1 MIRIKRAYESPQPGD
16 GTRFLVDRFW
26 PRGVTKDAIAIAAW
40 LKDAAPSKPL
50 CRWFGHDTA
59 KWDEFRRRYTA
70 ELDENPAAWQPIL
83 DAARQGTIT
92 LVYGARDTEHNNAVA
107 LQHYLETKQS

>member
-50 CRWFGHDTA
+50 CQWFGHDA
-59 KWDEFRRRYTA
+59 PKWDEFRRRYTA
-70 ELDENPAAWQPIL
+70 ELDEHPAAWQPIL
-83 DAARQGTIT
+83 DAARQGAVT

-107 LQHYLETKQS
+107 LQHYLETKHS

>member
-1 MIRIKRAYESPQPGD
+1 MGRVP
-16 GTRFLVDRFW
+16 
-26 PRGVTKDAIAIAAW
+26 AA
-40 LKDAAPSKPL
+40 LY
-50 CRWFGHDTA
+50 G
-59 KWDEFRRRYTA
+59 

-83 DAARQGTIT
+83 DAARQGTVT